1 MQSVFFN
8 FNSLYLVL
16 KATSAIKLFF
26 AIKESLMNK
35 ENVFFVLEIFRFF
48 VFVKSTDFEI
58 CDAIRNC
65 LIMEVTLMHIPFES

>member
-16 KATSAIKLFF
+16 KVTSAIKLFF

-35 ENVFFVLEIFRFF
+35 ENVFFVLEIFRFLYF
-48 VFVKSTDFEI
+48 CEI
-58 CDAIRNC
+58 HR
-65 LIMEVTLMHIPFES
+65 F